1 MTKAD
6 MILKKLSNL
15 EYMVQRLLDSNNE
28 CGFGVDND
36 KPHLTYNTHNNQQ
49 QVLNNLHQMIGSM
62 INSNTHGT
70 THLNGE
76 KIIKDEI
83 VADCTINA
91 DFIQIPDTKPC
102 LPTQP
107 YPTRPCCTTIN
118 LNIPLIT
125 PPPPITV
132 HSRPKLS
139 MYSTT
144 QHENHKYNKLKKS
157 NEATIHEEEEGDNDD
172 NKKEEQQACFG
183 KEEYHDQLFGFTNS
197 NEFFNDLT
205 DMK

>member
-1 MTKAD
+1 
-6 MILKKLSNL
+6 MILKKLTNL
-15 EYMVQRLLDSNNE
+15 EYMLQRLLDNNNE
-28 CGFGVDND
+28 CGFGGGND
-36 KPHLTYNTHNNQQ
+36 KPHLTHSNQQ

-62 INSNTHGT
+62 INTSA
-70 THLNGE
+70 HLNGE
-76 KIIKDEI
+76 KNIKDEI

-91 DFIQIPDTKPC
+91 DFIQLPDTKPC
-102 LPTQP
+102 VPPQP
-107 YPTRPCCTTIN
+107 YVTRPCCTTIN

-125 PPPPITV
+125 PLSQPVTV

-139 MYSTT
+139 MQDDSDEYT
-144 QHENHKYNKLKKS
+144 EPINNKKLNKS
-157 NEATIHEEEEGDNDD
+157 NDKIKATIHDEESVEENE
-172 NKKEEQQACFG
+172 KKEACFG